1 MATPDLPSSLQPRF
15 ALFSYGF
22 RPFFL
27 AAGIFAVAAIAAWL
41 WVYATGRV
49 PIPDW
54 PPQLWHAHEML
65 YGFIGAA
72 IAGFLLTAV
81 PSWTGARGFAGA
93 PLMMV
98 TVAWLAGRIAFACA
112 TWLTLPVLAAG
123 ELVFIPALV
132 LLIAVPLL
140 RARNRNTPLLL
151 VLIVFWAT
159 DVVFMFAVS
168 RADVMLAGIALRT
181 GINLVLLLV
190 TVIGGRIVPSFTA
203 SALRAQGDDSR
214 IRHAAWLEWIVIG
227 SMAVILIVDVI
238 APYSALAALIAG
250 LAAIAQAGRLI
261 GWRGL
266 RTLRQPIVWVLHAAY
281 AWLPIGLAL
290 KSVFLSTGADWAS
303 HWVHALTIGAAA
315 TMILAVMTRAA
326 LGHTG
331 RPLVVAKRVAV
342 AYGLLLLA
350 GATRVFAPA
359 LGVMPYAVTVTT
371 AGSLWIAAF
380 GLYLTVYGPI
390 LVRPRVDGRPG

>member
-1 MATPDLPSSLQPRF
+1 MHTPDLASSLRPRF

-41 WVYATGRV
+41 WVYATGRM
-49 PIPDW
+49 PMPAW

-93 PLMMV
+93 PLV
-98 TVAWLAGRIAFACA
+98 LLVLAWLAGRIAFGCA
-112 TWLTLPVLAAG
+112 PWLSLPVLAAA
-123 ELVFIPALV
+123 ELIFIPVLA

-151 VLIVFWAT
+151 VLVVFWAT
-159 DVVFMFAVS
+159 DVVFMLGLW
-168 RADVMLAGIALRT
+168 RADVGLAGTALRT

-190 TVIGGRIVPSFTA
+190 TVIGGRIVPTFTA
-203 SALRAQGDDSR
+203 SALRTQGALSR
-214 IRHAAWLEWIVIG
+214 IRSAAWLEWIVIG
-227 SMAVILIVDVI
+227 SMVVIIIVDVI
-238 APYSALAALIAG
+238 APYSSLAALIAG

-261 GWRGL
+261 GWQSL

-290 KSVFLSTGADWAS
+290 KAVFLSSGAGWAS
-303 HWVHALTIGAAA
+303 HWVHALTIGAA

-350 GATRVFAPA
+350 GATRVFVPA
-359 LGVMPYAVTVTT
+359 LGVVAYTATVIT
-371 AGSLWIAAF
+371 AGALWIFAF
-380 GLYLTVYGPI
+380 ALYLSVYAPI

>member
-1 MATPDLPSSLQPRF
+1 MATPDLPSSLRPRS

-49 PIPDW
+49 PIPAW

-123 ELVFIPALV
+123 ELIFIPALA

-151 VLIVFWAT
+151 VLFVLWST
-159 DVVFMFAVS
+159 DVVFMFAVFH
-168 RADVMLAGIALRT
+168 ADVMLAGTALRT

-203 SALRAQGDDSR
+203 SALRAPGDNSG
-214 IRHAAWLEWIVIG
+214 IRRAAWLERIVIG
-227 SMAVILIVDVI
+227 SMAVIIIVDVI
-238 APYSALAALIAG
+238 APYSAFAALIAG

-266 RTLRQPIVWVLHAAY
+266 RTLRQPIVWVLHVAY

-290 KSVFLSTGADWAS
+290 KAVFLSSGADWAS

-350 GATRVFAPA
+350 AATRVFAPA

-380 GLYLTVYGPI
+380 GLYLSVYGPI